1 MGDPARKFVIR
12 DDAERGIR
20 DERFRNAA
28 IDYLMNVTADPA
40 IEVSIQP
47 YKRGRSLAQ
56 NRLLHM
62 WMREV
67 SQGFA
72 EHYGDWKAP
81 DVWKEFFKRLFL
93 GQTEHKIHG
102 ASVAMTAK
110 TSSLKV
116 AEFSDFLNQI
126 DLYCGSE
133 LGLMLTHPAGIYD
146 EAMGAS
152 R

>member
-1 MGDPARKFVIR
+1 MQKRFVIQ
-12 DDAERGIR
+12 DDSARGVR
-20 DERFRNAA
+20 DERFRQAA
-28 IDYLMNVTADPA
+28 IRYLENVTADPA
-40 IEVSIQP
+40 IEVRIEP

-67 SQGFA
+67 SQEFA

-81 DVWKEFFKRLFL
+81 DVWKEYFKRLFL
-93 GQTEHKIHG
+93 GQTEHEVNGQI
-102 ASVAMTAK
+102 VAMTRK
-110 TSSLKV
+110 TSKLGVKEF
-116 AEFSDFLNQI
+116 AEFLTQV

-146 EAMGAS
+146 EAMDVRAS